1 MSQYRL
7 HIDIPM
13 PFTEEEAIKKAN
25 MIIELFMKSN
35 LVESLGIE
43 DVNYRL
49 GHDDDRQKSNYMLK
63 NENGHVNNKK
73 CKISFPSKEEID
85 RNNEMLRTTDGEG
98 IVNPL
103 DILVEMDREL
113 GLI

>member
-13 PFTEEEAIKKAN
+13 PFTEEEALKASQLIVNYINN
-25 MIIELFMKSN
+25 MILIDKTNIE
-35 LVESLGIE
+35 EI
-43 DVNYRL
+43 NYRL
-49 GHDDDRQKSNYMLK
+49 GHDDDRQKSNYFIK

-73 CKISFPSKEEID
+73 SKIVVKKNEALDNLSK
-85 RNNEMLRTTDGEG
+85 
-98 IVNPL
+98 L
-103 DILVEMDREL
+103 DEEL

>member
-13 PFTEEEAIKKAN
+13 PFTEEEALKASQLIVNYINN
-25 MIIELFMKSN
+25 MILIDKTNIE
-35 LVESLGIE
+35 EI
-43 DVNYRL
+43 NYRL
-49 GHDDDRQKSNYMLK
+49 GHDDDRQKSNYFIK

-73 CKISFPSKEEID
+73 SKIVAKNS
-85 RNNEMLRTTDGEG
+85 T
-98 IVNPL
+98 L
-103 DILVEMDREL
+103 DKVAELDEEL